1 MNKYGASVSPCNTP
15 ASMENNSVLPS
26 SVITRAVVLVYA
38 AHIALIIACGTP
50 YAASMSNSLA
60 LLTESNAL
68 RKSTKSKTAGMWLNW
83 ASSMI
88 RLRAKI

>member
-1 MNKYGASVSPCNTP
+1 M
-15 ASMENNSVLPS
+15 
-26 SVITRAVVLVYA
+26 VYA
-38 AHIALIIACGTP
+38 ALIALIISCGTP
-50 YAASMSNSLA
+50 YAASMSNSLS

-68 RKSTKSKTAGMWLNW
+68 RKSTKSKTAGMWLIS